1 MTYVYLGLGA
11 NIQPRTSL
19 EAGISELRAVFGKVQ
34 LSRVYV
40 APAVGMD
47 GPDFLNMVAGFEC
60 PMTHSQ
66 LMAWIRATETK
77 HGRQRPADLNHKPT
91 SHGLDMDLL
100 LFGDLVD
107 EKVKVPR
114 PDILTCAYVLQP
126 LVDIA
131 PNVIHPT
138 QAKTIQQIYQACE
151 FKHTLK
157 QVSPRSWLARN

>member
-11 NIQPRTSL
+11 NIEPYTSL
-19 EAGISELRAVFGKVQ
+19 QAGIIELRAAFGYVE
-34 LSRVYV
+34 LSPVYL

-47 GPDFLNMVAGFEC
+47 GPDFLNMVVGFEC
-60 PMTHSQ
+60 PMGRSQ

-77 HGRQRPADLNHKPT
+77 YGRQRSAGSSHKPS

-107 EKVKVPR
+107 EQAKVPR

-126 LVDIA
+126 LADLVPDLM
-131 PNVIHPT
+131 HPT
-138 QAKTIQQIYQACE
+138 QAKTIKELNDSCE
-151 FKHTLK
+151 LDHIVLLTQHHF
-157 QVSPRSWLARN
+157 